1 LLQEAGEFPS
11 QHAFNL
17 WFQKV
22 APPDAVLTPDQRRE
36 DEAQRVESLLGGM
49 LGLSHAAYEK
59 LNNGVTKLRMERF
72 DRDLEALRK
81 L

>member
-22 APPDAVLTPDQRRE
+22 APPDTTLTPDQRCE
-36 DEAQRVESLLGGM
+36 DEAQRVASLLGGM
-49 LGLSHAAYEK
+49 HGLSHASYEK
-59 LNNGVTKLRMERF
+59 LSNGVLKLHSEQF
-72 DRDLEALRK
+72 DRELEALRK
-81 L
+81 I